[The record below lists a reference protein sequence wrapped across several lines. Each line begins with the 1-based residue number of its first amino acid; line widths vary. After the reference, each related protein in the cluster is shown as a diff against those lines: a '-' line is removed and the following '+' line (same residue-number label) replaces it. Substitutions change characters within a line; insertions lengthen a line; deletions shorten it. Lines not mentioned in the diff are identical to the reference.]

1 MGVGPG
7 SASSWGQEKKRE
19 GGGGSGAAV
28 DNAGGR
34 QRPGHDAAL
43 SKQGSVEGL

>member
-19 GGGGSGAAV
+19 GGGSGAAV
-28 DNAGGR
+28 DNAGGQ